1 MFILLELT
9 GYIPPASL
17 RLTPVLSA
25 LHLKTKLFDEVK
37 DFYYNNLSDMKK
49 QILFLAAAL
58 ISVLMACNSENRSSG
73 SDTTSSDTS
82 MSSMSATAPMQDS
95 TSHDTTS
102 TADTTSQNGTQQP
115 KQ

>member
-1 MFILLELT
+1 MEVNTLP
-9 GYIPPASL
+9 GL

-73 SDTTSSDTS
+73 SDSTSSDTS
-82 MSSMSATAPMQDS
+82 MSSMSGTDPMQDS
-95 TSHDTTS
+95 TSRDTTS
-102 TADTTSQNGTQQP
+102 TDTTTQNGNQQP
-115 KQ
+115 TQ

>member
-1 MFILLELT
+1 
-9 GYIPPASL
+9 L
-17 RLTPVLSA
+17 R
-25 LHLKTKLFDEVK
+25 LKTKLFDEVK

-82 MSSMSATAPMQDS
+82 MSSMSATDPMQDS
-95 TSHDTTS
+95 TSRDTTS
-102 TADTTSQNGTQQP
+102 TDTTSQNGTQQS

>member
-1 MFILLELT
+1 MFLLRDLMGINT
-9 GYIPPASL
+9 PLSL

-25 LHLKTKLFDEVK
+25 LHLKTKLFDAVK

-73 SDTTSSDTS
+73 SDSTSSDTS
-82 MSSMSATAPMQDS
+82 MSSMSGTDPMQDS
-95 TSHDTTS
+95 TSRDTSSTDTT
-102 TADTTSQNGTQQP
+102 TQNGNQQP
-115 KQ
+115 TQ